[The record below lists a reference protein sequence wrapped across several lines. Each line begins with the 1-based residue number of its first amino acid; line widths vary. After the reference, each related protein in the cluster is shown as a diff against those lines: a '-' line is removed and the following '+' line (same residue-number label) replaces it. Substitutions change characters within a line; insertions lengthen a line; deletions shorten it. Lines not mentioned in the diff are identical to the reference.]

1 MGYLI
6 LPRFSGSTWGF
17 HTSTKRNI
25 HSRQTFSMSTHN
37 HILVF
42 NACNIEQCL
51 THNKHES
58 WKNRPSQIKSIHC
71 TFLFFFSCY
80 DFVACSKGMWPE
92 VIELFCFLSVSVAE
106 LAWTHSKQN
115 AETTSQSK
123 VAKYTVCLCSC
134 TGVLLLYFTQ
144 LKDSAQYLGDLSHKW
159 RI

>member
-1 MGYLI
+1 MHATL
-6 LPRFSGSTWGF
+6 
-17 HTSTKRNI
+17 TSALNTTNMSPGKINPPK
-25 HSRQTFSMSTHN
+25 SRAFTVPF
-37 HILVF
+37 F
-42 NACNIEQCL
+42 
-51 THNKHES
+51 
-58 WKNRPSQIKSIHC
+58 
-71 TFLFFFSCY
+71 FFFSCY

-92 VIELFCFLSVSVAE
+92 VIELFCFLPVSVAE

-134 TGVLLLYFTQ
+134 TGVLLLYLTQ